1 MVSSG
6 EIIFI
11 WCISI
16 PFYIIVGGKTAEE
29 QTGQG
34 NARGMNILTVL

>member
-11 WCISI
+11 WCIST
-16 PFYIIVGGKTAEE
+16 PFYIIVEGKTAEE

-34 NARGMNILTVL
+34 NAGGMNILTVL